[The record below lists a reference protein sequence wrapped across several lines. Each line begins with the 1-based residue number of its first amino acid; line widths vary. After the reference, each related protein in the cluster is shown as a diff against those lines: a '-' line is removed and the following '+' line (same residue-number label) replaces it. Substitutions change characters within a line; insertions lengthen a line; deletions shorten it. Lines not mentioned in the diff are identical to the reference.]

1 MELLEKDYLTDLKR
15 IKETIKDNQDKA
27 MVIVNSAMI
36 MTYYEIGT
44 IINERKTWGSKYIQK
59 LSEDLKEYGKGY
71 SYSNLK
77 YMAQFAECFSIDEF
91 SHQVGGQIPW
101 RTMIEI
107 MSKSKTH
114 EEMLWYINETHKHG
128 WSRSTVLMQF
138 SFKAYERSLIEVD
151 TSPIVKSDDSLNEIF
166 KDSYVFSFLDKE
178 SIKSEKDLK
187 DSLIDNIVKFIQEMG
202 SDFAFVGKE
211 YKLNIPN
218 DDECFIDILLY
229 HLELHSY
236 IVIEV
241 KKGKFNPS
249 DLGQLLFYV
258 NSVDKLKRQSI
269 DNETIGLLLC
279 LDSDE
284 FKVKTTLE
292 GINKKIGVSKYK
304 FIDELPEYI
313 NKKLKENKNR

>member
-71 SYSNLK
+71 SFDNLCR
-77 YMAQFAECFSIDEF
+77 MSQFSGNFTKDEIME
-91 SHQVGGQIPW
+91 QPVPNIPW
-101 RTMIEI
+101 GTIIEI
-107 MSKSKTH
+107 MKKSKTH

>member
-151 TSPIVKSDDSLNEIF
+151 TSPIF
-166 KDSYVFSFLDKE
+166 K
-178 SIKSEKDLK
+178 
-187 DSLIDNIVKFIQEMG
+187 
-202 SDFAFVGKE
+202 
-211 YKLNIPN
+211 
-218 DDECFIDILLY
+218 
-229 HLELHSY
+229 
-236 IVIEV
+236 
-241 KKGKFNPS
+241 
-249 DLGQLLFYV
+249 
-258 NSVDKLKRQSI
+258 SI
-269 DNETIGLLLC
+269 D
-279 LDSDE
+279 
-284 FKVKTTLE
+284 K
-292 GINKKIGVSKYK
+292 
-304 FIDELPEYI
+304 LPEYI
-313 NKKLKENKNR
+313 NRKLKENKIAIFSDFLYFF